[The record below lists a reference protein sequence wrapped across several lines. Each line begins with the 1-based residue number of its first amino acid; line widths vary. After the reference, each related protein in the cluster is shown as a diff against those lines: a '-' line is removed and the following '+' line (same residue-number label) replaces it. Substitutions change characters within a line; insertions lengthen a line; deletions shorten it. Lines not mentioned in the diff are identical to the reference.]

1 METVKISVDI
11 NVNLSES
18 TQEFIKNLFS
28 VGVKASESVVKES
41 ATEVTE
47 TKRTRKKKV
56 EAPAEPEAEATPE
69 VEAPAEPEAEAE
81 AEAPAEPEA
90 EAEAPAVSIEDVRKV
105 LAEKVNEHRA
115 AIKDKL
121 TELGAPS
128 VTKLGPSK
136 YNEMYNFLKSL

>member
-18 TQEFIKNLFS
+18 TQEFIKSLFS

-47 TKRTRKKKV
+47 PKRTRKKKV
-56 EAPAEPEAEATPE
+56 EAPVEPEAEATPE
-69 VEAPAEPEAEAE
+69 AE
-81 AEAPAEPEA
+81 AEAPATPEV
-90 EAEAPAVSIEDVRKV
+90 EAEAPATPEAPTVSIEDVRKA

-128 VTKLGPSK
+128 VTKLDPSK

>member
-28 VGVKASESVVKES
+28 VGAKVSESVVKES

-47 TKRTRKKKV
+47 TKCTRKKKV
-56 EAPAEPEAEATPE
+56 EATP
-69 VEAPAEPEAEAE
+69 EPEAEAE
-81 AEAPAEPEA
+81 AAPEAEAEAEP

-128 VTKLGPSK
+128 VTKLDPSK
-136 YNEMYNFLKSL
+136 YNEMHNFLKSL

>member
-28 VGVKASESVVKES
+28 VGVKASEPVVKES

-47 TKRTRKKKV
+47 PKRTRKKKV
-56 EAPAEPEAEATPE
+56 ESTPE
-69 VEAPAEPEAEAE
+69 PE
-81 AEAPAEPEA
+81 AEAPAEP

-121 TELGAPS
+121 IELGAPS
-128 VTKLGPSK
+128 VTKLDPSK
-136 YNEMYNFLKSL
+136 YEEMFNFLKSL

>member
-41 ATEVTE
+41 AIEVTE

-56 EAPAEPEAEATPE
+56 EAPAEPEA
-69 VEAPAEPEAEAE
+69 APE
-81 AEAPAEPEA
+81 AEAPAEP

-121 TELGAPS
+121 TELGAPR
-128 VTKLGPSK
+128 VTKLDPSK

>member
-47 TKRTRKKKV
+47 TKCTRKKKV
-56 EAPAEPEAEATPE
+56 EAPAEPEA
-69 VEAPAEPEAEAE
+69 APE
-81 AEAPAEPEA
+81 AEAPAEP

-128 VTKLGPSK
+128 VTKLDPSK

>member
-56 EAPAEPEAEATPE
+56 EAPAEPEA
-69 VEAPAEPEAEAE
+69 APE

-90 EAEAPAVSIEDVRKV
+90 APEAEAPAEPEAEAPAVSIEDVRKV

-128 VTKLGPSK
+128 VTKLDPSK

>member
-28 VGVKASESVVKES
+28 VGAKVSESVVKES
-41 ATEVTE
+41 ATEVAE

-56 EAPAEPEAEATPE
+56 EATPEPEAEAP
-69 VEAPAEPEAEAE
+69 E
-81 AEAPAEPEA
+81 AEAPAEAEASA

-128 VTKLGPSK
+128 VTKLDPSK
-136 YNEMYNFLKSL
+136 YSEMYNFLKSL

>member
-41 ATEVTE
+41 AIEVTK
-47 TKRTRKKKV
+47 TKRTRKEKV
-56 EAPAEPEAEATPE
+56 EAPAEPEA
-69 VEAPAEPEAEAE
+69 APE
-81 AEAPAEPEA
+81 AEAPAEP

-128 VTKLGPSK
+128 VTKLDPSK
-136 YNEMYNFLKSL
+136 YNEMHNFLKSL

>member
-28 VGVKASESVVKES
+28 VGAKVSESVVKES

-47 TKRTRKKKV
+47 TKCTRKKKV
-56 EAPAEPEAEATPE
+56 EATPEPEAEAEAAPE
-69 VEAPAEPEAEAE
+69 AEAEAEPEAEAE
-81 AEAPAEPEA
+81 AAP

-128 VTKLGPSK
+128 VTKLDPSK
-136 YNEMYNFLKSL
+136 YNEMHNFLKSL

>member
-56 EAPAEPEAEATPE
+56 EAPAEPEA
-69 VEAPAEPEAEAE
+69 APE
-81 AEAPAEPEA
+81 AEAPAEP

-128 VTKLGPSK
+128 VTKLDPSK

>member
-18 TQEFIKNLFS
+18 TQEFIKSLFS

-41 ATEVTE
+41 ESVAKESATATEVTE
-47 TKRTRKKKV
+47 AKRTQKKKV
-56 EAPAEPEAEATPE
+56 EATPAE
-69 VEAPAEPEAEAE
+69 
-81 AEAPAEPEA
+81 
-90 EAEAPAVSIEDVRKV
+90 PAVSIEDVRKV

-128 VTKLGPSK
+128 VTKLDPSK
-136 YNEMYNFLKSL
+136 YNEMYDFLKSL

>member
-28 VGVKASESVVKES
+28 VGVKASEPVVKES

-47 TKRTRKKKV
+47 PKRTRKKKV
-56 EAPAEPEAEATPE
+56 ESTPEPEAEAPAEPEAEA
-69 VEAPAEPEAEAE
+69 PAEP
-81 AEAPAEPEA
+81 

-121 TELGAPS
+121 IELGAPS
-128 VTKLGPSK
+128 VTKLDPSK
-136 YNEMYNFLKSL
+136 YEEMFNFLKSL

>member
-41 ATEVTE
+41 AIEVTK
-47 TKRTRKKKV
+47 TKRTRKEKV
-56 EAPAEPEAEATPE
+56 EAPAEPEA
-69 VEAPAEPEAEAE
+69 APE

-90 EAEAPAVSIEDVRKV
+90 APEAEAPAEPEAEAPAVSIEDVRKV

-128 VTKLGPSK
+128 VTKLDPSK
-136 YNEMYNFLKSL
+136 YNEMHNFLKSL

>member
-1 METVKISVDI
+1 METIKISVDV

-28 VGVKASESVVKES
+28 VGVKASEPVVKES

-47 TKRTRKKKV
+47 PKRTRKKKV
-56 EAPAEPEAEATPE
+56 ESTPEAEP
-69 VEAPAEPEAEAE
+69 E
-81 AEAPAEPEA
+81 AEAPAEP

-121 TELGAPS
+121 IELGAPS
-128 VTKLGPSK
+128 VTKLDPSK
-136 YNEMYNFLKSL
+136 YEEMFNFLKSL

>member
-1 METVKISVDI
+1 METIKISVDV

-28 VGVKASESVVKES
+28 VGVKASEPVVKES

-47 TKRTRKKKV
+47 PKRTRKKKV
-56 EAPAEPEAEATPE
+56 ESTPEAEPEAEAPAEPEAEA
-69 VEAPAEPEAEAE
+69 PAEP
-81 AEAPAEPEA
+81 

-121 TELGAPS
+121 IELGAPS
-128 VTKLGPSK
+128 VTKLDPSK
-136 YNEMYNFLKSL
+136 YEEMFNFLKSL

>member
-28 VGVKASESVVKES
+28 VGAKVSESVVKES

-56 EAPAEPEAEATPE
+56 EAAPEPET
-69 VEAPAEPEAEAE
+69 EAPAES
-81 AEAPAEPEA
+81 EAPEPEPET
-90 EAEAPAVSIEDVRKV
+90 EAPTESEAPAVSIEDVRKV

-128 VTKLGPSK
+128 VTKLDPSK

>member
-1 METVKISVDI
+1 METVKISVDV

-28 VGVKASESVVKES
+28 VGVKASEPVVKES

-47 TKRTRKKKV
+47 PKRTRKKKV
-56 EAPAEPEAEATPE
+56 ESTPEAEP
-69 VEAPAEPEAEAE
+69 E
-81 AEAPAEPEA
+81 AEAPAEP

-121 TELGAPS
+121 IELGAPS
-128 VTKLGPSK
+128 VTKLDPSK
-136 YNEMYNFLKSL
+136 YEEMFNFLKSLWYG

>member
-28 VGVKASESVVKES
+28 VGVKASEPVVKES

-47 TKRTRKKKV
+47 PKRTRKKKV
-56 EAPAEPEAEATPE
+56 ESTPEPEAEAPAEPEAEA
-69 VEAPAEPEAEAE
+69 PAEPEAEA
-81 AEAPAEPEA
+81 PAEP

-121 TELGAPS
+121 IELGAPS
-128 VTKLGPSK
+128 VTKLDPSK
-136 YNEMYNFLKSL
+136 YEEMFNFLKSL